1 MGVRNGIDA
10 DTPGATAL
18 YLGQAPQS
26 TARWHIG
33 FGPAQGEANLR
44 PNCYPNTWTTTV
56 SQNAVVTTAQAV
68 AMVIWF
74 DANAWPVLNCVAIK

>member
-1 MGVRNGIDA
+1 M
-10 DTPGATAL
+10 
-18 YLGQAPQS
+18 
-26 TARWHIG
+26 
-33 FGPAQGEANLR
+33 R